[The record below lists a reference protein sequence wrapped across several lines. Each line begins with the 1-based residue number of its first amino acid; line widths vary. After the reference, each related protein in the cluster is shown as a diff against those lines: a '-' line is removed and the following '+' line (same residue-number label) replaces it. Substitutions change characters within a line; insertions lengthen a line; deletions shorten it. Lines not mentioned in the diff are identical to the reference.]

1 MKYTLPIINLDHQ
14 WYLLQ
19 GVQLSKIDKPETLT
33 GTELILT
40 DFNDAVFGLENVSG
54 PVEHAA
60 ALIEKRLRDIG
71 MLDGPSKVIVHNTQK
86 IGDITSVLFT
96 AIPAES
102 YAKYFQL
109 VNNQKDHCLVVPLLS
124 VLSKQVEGYT
134 ASSKQAKAFV
144 FHHDREFD
152 LIIVRDKHIVQ
163 VSRLTAFSSI
173 DEDVNQTLKTLATEV
188 LQQNK
193 SVLNRIES
201 IQWSGFLEETTV
213 QNQYMKTLG
222 ELTDLEVVAAHH
234 TEIIYQGREV
244 KTVLPNLINKVTV
257 KEAANDAN
265 SRFLFTSEK
274 ILPFV
279 AAALLATILF
289 FGGLLVK
296 WNSQIKDIDYE
307 LAKSDKSKLQAD
319 IASIK
324 SDLIQSNKLFAN
336 NANAQK
342 ISQWMYD
349 LNGIQSAPDPKQLV
363 DDIGS
368 SLPEDV
374 LIVGISLDSRRSPA
388 TVVLEGV
395 IDKPLQQALKD
406 LETMSGE
413 LLRKGYKMLN
423 NSSIELSDSNDFRMT
438 LKVDYYD
445 K

>member
-1 MKYTLPIINLDHQ
+1 MKYSLPIINLDHQ

-19 GVQLSKIDKPETLT
+19 GVQLSKIDKPETLA

-71 MLDGPSKVIVHNTQK
+71 MLDGPSKVIVHKTHK
-86 IGDITSVLFT
+86 IGDITNVLFT

-124 VLSKQVEGYT
+124 VLAKQVEKHT
-134 ASSKQAKAFV
+134 ASSKQAMAFV
-144 FHHDREFD
+144 FHHGREFD
-152 LIIVRDKHIVQ
+152 LIIVRDRQIVQ
-163 VSRLTAFSSI
+163 VSRLTAFSLM
-173 DEDVNQTLKTLATEV
+173 DEDVNQTLKTVATEV
-188 LQQNK
+188 LEQNK
-193 SVLNRIES
+193 SVLNKIES
-201 IQWSGFLEETTV
+201 IQWSGFLEEEAI
-213 QNQYMKTLG
+213 QNQYMKTLS
-222 ELTDLEVVAAHH
+222 ELTGIDVVASPHS
-234 TEIIYQGREV
+234 EIIYQGTEV
-244 KTVLPNLINKVTV
+244 KTVLPSLIDDVTV

-265 SRFLFTSEK
+265 SRFLYSSEK
-274 ILPFV
+274 VLPFV
-279 AAALLATILF
+279 ATVFLAIIVFL
-289 FGGLLVK
+289 GGLLVK
-296 WNSQIKDIDYE
+296 WNNQISAIDSE
-307 LAKSDKSKLQAD
+307 LAQSDKSKLQAD

-324 SDLIQSNKLFAN
+324 SDLMQSNKLFAN
-336 NANAQK
+336 NAHAQK

-368 SLPEDV
+368 SLPKDV
-374 LIVGISLDSRRSPA
+374 LIVGISLDSRRSPS

-406 LETMSGE
+406 LEAMSGE
-413 LLRKGYKMLN
+413 LLSKGYKMMN

-438 LKVDYYD
+438 LKVDYND